1 MTTLTFTI
9 HNPYNYSSFDLL
21 NIAACATGYKA
32 NKTEHP
38 GDIILMHAP
47 TREVTFPNTETPITA
62 TVEQKDEDVERLLKY
77 LADLGD
83 TNGFVPHLTEKVA
96 EKNQLIVTL
105 TKDNKPLDFPAY
117 HEWN

>member
-1 MTTLTFTI
+1 MATLTFTI

-32 NKTEHP
+32 NKS
-38 GDIILMHAP
+38 
-47 TREVTFPNTETPITA
+47 
-62 TVEQKDEDVERLLKY
+62 EDVERLLKY
-77 LADLGD
+77 LADLED